1 MEPWEISGP
10 QFIGLYIGGVVVAFL
25 LGFVLRKVMWPRERP
40 TGPVTVEEVAF
51 MRGGPFRV
59 VDVAIAQLL
68 QTGAV
73 RVDRSGTLHATGI
86 AGRTSLEQAILQSLR
101 RGRGNARIV
110 KLLLRRHPA
119 IRAIR
124 SSLANRGL
132 IQANTFAQVS
142 VMNLPILVVFGIG
155 IARLVNGIRLSRPV
169 DLLWACLIVTFGLLL
184 ARWFSAG
191 KVKETP
197 AGAEFRRGLRSFAEN
212 AHLRMPVAA
221 LTGVAGIVALG
232 GLAAFPD
239 ATISVALASTDPM
252 RWGFGGSSSSSSS
265 SDSSSSSSS
274 CSSGSSCGGGGSSC
288 GG

>member
-1 MEPWEISGP
+1 MEPWGISGP

-68 QTGAV
+68 QTGAL
-73 RVDRSGTLHATGI
+73 RVERSGTLHATGVP
-86 AGRTSLEQAILQSLR
+86 ARTPLEHAILQSLR

-110 KLLLRRHPA
+110 KLLVRRHPA
-119 IRAIR
+119 IVAIR
-124 SSLANRGL
+124 ASLANRGL
-132 IQANTFAQVS
+132 IRSNTFAQVS
-142 VMNLPILVVFGIG
+142 VMNLPILLVFGIG

-169 DLLWACLIVTFGLLL
+169 DLLWACLILTFGLLL
-184 ARWFSAG
+184 ARWFTAG
-191 KVKETP
+191 KVKETS
-197 AGAEFRRGLRSFAEN
+197 AGAELRRGLRS
-212 AHLRMPVAA
+212 HGPDVHVRMPVVA

-252 RWGFGGSSSSSSS
+252 RWGFGSSSSSS
-265 SDSSSSSSS
+265 SDSSSSSS